1 MLQPNCIFH
10 VSSNHM
16 KSIFLSI
23 LCLFAFINTQAQ
35 VLKTDAAL
43 LKLKA
48 PETFK
53 AEFVTT
59 KGNFTVEVYRSW
71 SPLGADRF
79 YQLIR
84 SGYYNN
90 TIIFR
95 VVKDFLVQFGVSED
109 KQKNIFWQGKN
120 LKDEPV
126 VASNTDSTICFSRGA
141 PNTRKT
147 SIFINLRNN
156 LTYDTL
162 NAGGVKGFVPFAK
175 VISGMDVVRQFFSG
189 YGNDAMKPADT
200 IYFKGNKWFINK
212 FPQID
217 LIKEAKVIKD

>member
-1 MLQPNCIFH
+1 
-10 VSSNHM
+10 M
-16 KSIFLSI
+16 KTIKLLLPF
-23 LCLFAFINTQAQ
+23 LFAVFVTQAQ
-35 VLKTDAAL
+35 QLKTDASI

-53 AEFVTT
+53 AEFFTT
-59 KGNFTVEVYRSW
+59 KGNFTVEVYRNW

-95 VVKDFLVQFGVSED
+95 VVKDYLVQFGVSED

-126 VASNTDSTICFSRGA
+126 VASNTDSTLCFSRGA

-147 SIFINLRNN
+147 SVFINLRNN

-162 NAGGVKGFVPFAK
+162 TAAGVKGFVPFAK
-175 VISGMDVVRQFFSG
+175 IISGMDIVRQFFSD
-189 YGNDAMKPADT
+189 YGNDTMKAADT
-200 IYFKGNKWFINK
+200 IYFKGNAWMQKR
-212 FPQID
+212 FPGLD
-217 LIKEAKVIKD
+217 MIKEARIVNN

>member
-1 MLQPNCIFH
+1 
-10 VSSNHM
+10 M
-16 KSIFLSI
+16 KSLLLLI
-23 LCLFAFINTQAQ
+23 LTSFLFAQAHAQ
-35 VLKTDAAL
+35 LLKTDANL

-53 AEFVTT
+53 AEFITS
-59 KGNFTVEVYRSW
+59 KGNFTVEVYRNW

-90 TIIFR
+90 TVVFR
-95 VVKDFLVQFGVSED
+95 VVKDYLVQFGVSEN

-126 VASNTDSTICFSRGA
+126 VGSNTDSTLCFSRGA

-147 SIFINLRNN
+147 SVFINLRNN

-162 NAGGVKGFVPFAK
+162 QSAGVKGFVPFAK
-175 VISGMDVVRQFFSG
+175 VITGMDVVRQFFSE
-189 YGNDAMKPADT
+189 YGNDTMRAADSV
-200 IYFKGNKWFINK
+200 YFKGNAYLLKR
-212 FPQID
+212 FPGLD
-217 LIKEAKVIKD
+217 LIKEVRIVKSSD

>member
-1 MLQPNCIFH
+1 M
-10 VSSNHM
+10 
-16 KSIFLSI
+16 I
-23 LCLFAFINTQAQ
+23 LRFCYFIVLILLVTPQAHSQ
-35 VLKTDAAL
+35 LVKTDAAL

-53 AEFVTT
+53 AEFITT
-59 KGNFTVEVYRSW
+59 KGNFTVEVYRNW

-79 YQLIR
+79 YQLIK

-90 TIIFR
+90 TIVFR
-95 VVKDFLVQFGVSED
+95 AIKDYLVQFGVSED

-126 VASNTDSTICFSRGA
+126 VGSNTDSTICFSRGA

-156 LTYDTL
+156 LSYDTIHS
-162 NAGGVKGFVPFAK
+162 AGVKGFVPFAK
-175 VISGMDVVRQFFSG
+175 VISGMDVVRNLFSD
-189 YGNDAMKPADT
+189 YGNNTMKAADT
-200 IYFKGNKWFINK
+200 IYFKGNVWMLKR
-212 FPQID
+212 FPGLD
-217 LIKEAKVIKD
+217 MIKEARLLK